1 MTENKHMEDI
11 CLEDLTD
18 KFSLEEIHN
27 QHSKTVYDNFIK
39 SQLDLWVDGT
49 NKEKKQ
55 YRYTMYRAIVKT
67 KFEWIKGLE
76 RLSRKLKLKIKKLLE
91 IPHISSS
98 KIIDTKLSVL
108 GNLEM
113 LIKVKEDKTNNINF
127 VLKIIKNKEYSPFID
142 DNEVKDGLYHNEK
155 IDDEFL
161 KDMVRVKTKIEEDIL
176 LNQLENIF
184 NGNQNECS
192 GCSLCDDDE

>member
-1 MTENKHMEDI
+1 MTENKDMEDV
-11 CLEDLTD
+11 CVEDLTD
-18 KFSLEEIHN
+18 KFSLEEIHKE
-27 QHSKTVYDNFIK
+27 QSKTVYDNFIK

-55 YRYTMYRAIVKT
+55 YRYTMYKTIVKT

-76 RLSRKLKLKIKKLLE
+76 RLSKKLKLKIKKLLD
-91 IPHISSS
+91 
-98 KIIDTKLSVL
+98 KFNTNNTIIDTKLSVL
-108 GNLEM
+108 GLVVM

-127 VLKIIKNKEYSPFID
+127 VLKIIKNKEYSPFMD
-142 DNEVKDGLYHNEK
+142 DNEVKEGLYHNEK

-161 KDMVRVKTKIEEDIL
+161 LDMVRVKNKIQEDIL
-176 LNQLENIF
+176 LNQLEYIF